1 MAEPTYSPQNK
12 EDIKVLLQKYNGEN
26 EEKRPFFRRI
36 DERLSGSRAKLAAN
50 R

>member
-12 EDIKVLLQKYNGEN
+12 EDIKVLLQKHNGEN
-26 EEKRPFFRRI
+26 EEKWPFFR
-36 DERLSGSRAKLAAN
+36 LSAKRRSRAKLAAN